1 MLLTVAYL
9 AIVAIVYSLIFQFF
23 SKLFKEFYNVK
34 LFHHTLIFMM

>member
-9 AIVAIVYSLIFQFF
+9 SIVAIVYSLIFKVF
-23 SKLFKEFYNVK
+23 SKLLKEFYKVK